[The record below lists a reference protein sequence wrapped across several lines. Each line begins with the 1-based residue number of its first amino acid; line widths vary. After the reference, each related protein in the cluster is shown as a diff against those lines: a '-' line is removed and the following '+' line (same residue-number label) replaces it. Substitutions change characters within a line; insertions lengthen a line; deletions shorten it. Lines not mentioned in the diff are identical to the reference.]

1 MKTFTKNAS
10 ALAILAALT
19 VPSMATAEATL
30 YGKAHLSFGSVSE
43 DDGTTDS
50 SSTAVTSHSSRVG
63 VKGSVD
69 TENTAQFIYKFE
81 WEVDMADEKDAEE
94 NHIKSRSQ
102 YVGIKDSWGEVRLGR
117 DNSPYK
123 NAGKKSVEFLSD
135 TWADF
140 NNIIQKSQDTR
151 NDDSIAYW
159 GKIGPGTLG
168 VMYAAG
174 DDDYDQPNDVDP
186 ATEAENFGESTSI
199 AYDMKL
205 GNIAFAVATQTLSDA
220 GDTAGNDETGTKLGF
235 GYTMGS
241 TQLGLMYETVDDD
254 ANTIDNKN
262 TLFSVKHGLN
272 KTDSIIFEYGM
283 KDQQGEA
290 DDATMTALA
299 YKHKMGKGLEL
310 YGLYA
315 NGADGGLNDNS
326 KLAGDSSVLVL
337 GMVAAF

>member
-1 MKTFTKNAS
+1 MKTFSKNAS
-10 ALAILAALT
+10 ALAILAALAA
-19 VPSMATAEATL
+19 PGIAAAEATL

-43 DDGTTDS
+43 DVGATDTS
-50 SSTAVTSHSSRVG
+50 SNAVTSHSSRVG
-63 VKGSVD
+63 VKGSAN
-69 TENTAQFIYKFE
+69 TEGTAQFIYKFE
-81 WEVDMADEKDAEE
+81 WEVDMADEKDTED

-102 YVGIKDSWGEVRLGR
+102 YVGIKDGWGEVRLGR

-123 NAGKKSVEFLSD
+123 TAAKKSVEFLSD
-135 TWADF
+135 TWADY
-140 NNIIQKSQDTR
+140 NNIIDKGQDTR

-174 DDDYDQPNDVDP
+174 DDTP
-186 ATEAENFGESTSI
+186 AAENAGESTSI

-205 GNIAFAVATQTLSDA
+205 DNIAFAVATQTISDA
-220 GDTAGNDETGTKLGF
+220 GTAGNDETGTKLGF

-241 TQLGLMYETVDDD
+241 TQLGLMYETVEDD
-254 ANTIDNKN
+254 NTLDDKN

-272 KTDSIIFEYGM
+272 KTDSIVFTYGM
-283 KDQQGEA
+283 KDQGLA

-315 NGADGGLNDNS
+315 NGADGGLTDNS
-326 KLAGDSSVLVL
+326 KLAGDGSVLVL

>member
-1 MKTFTKNAS
+1 MNTLRKNAY
-10 ALAILAALT
+10 ALAILAALAA
-19 VPSMATAEATL
+19 PGMAAAEATL

-69 TENTAQFIYKFE
+69 TENTAQFIYKLE
-81 WEVDMADEKDAEE
+81 WEVDMADEKNASAD
-94 NHIKSRSQ
+94 HIKSRSQ
-102 YVGIKDSWGEVRLGR
+102 YVGIKDGWGEVRLGR

-159 GKIGPGTLG
+159 GKMGPGTLG

-174 DDDYDQPNDVDP
+174 DDDPVS
-186 ATEAENFGESTSI
+186 ENAGESTSI

-205 GNIAFAVATQTLSDA
+205 GNIAFALATQTIK
-220 GDTAGNDETGTKLGF
+220 DTEDDLDNPLGDETGTKLAF

-241 TQLGLMYETVDDD
+241 TQLGLMYETVDND

-262 TLFSVKHGLN
+262 TLFSVKHGLS
-272 KTDSIIFEYGM
+272 KTDSIVFTYGM
-283 KDQQGEA
+283 KDQLGVA

-310 YGLYA
+310 YGLYV
-315 NGADGGLNDNS
+315 NGADGGLADNA
-326 KLAGDSSVLVL
+326 KLDGDSSVLVV

>member
-1 MKTFTKNAS
+1 MKTFTRNAT
-10 ALAILAALT
+10 ALAILAALAA
-19 VPSMATAEATL
+19 PGIAAAEATL

-43 DDGTTDS
+43 DDGITDS
-50 SSTAVTSHSSRVG
+50 SSNAVTSHSSRVG
-63 VKGSVD
+63 VKGSAD
-69 TENTAQFIYKFE
+69 TEGSAQFIYKFE
-81 WEVDMADEKDAEE
+81 WEVDMADEKDTED

-123 NAGKKSVEFLSD
+123 TAAKKSVEFLSD
-135 TWADF
+135 SWADY
-140 NNIIQKSQDTR
+140 NNIIDKGQDTR

-159 GKIGPGTLG
+159 GKMGPGTLG

-174 DDDYDQPNDVDP
+174 DDDP
-186 ATEAENFGESTSI
+186 AAENTGESASI

-205 GNIAFAVATQTLSDA
+205 GNIAFAIATQTIT
-220 GDTAGNDETGTKLGF
+220 DTNSTLGNDETGTKLGF

-241 TQLGLMYETVDDD
+241 TKLGLMYETVDDD
-254 ANTIDNKN
+254 ANTVDDKN
-262 TLFSVKHGLN
+262 TLFSVKHGLS
-272 KTDSIIFEYGM
+272 KTDSLIFEYGM
-283 KDQQGEA
+283 KDQGLA

-326 KLAGDSSVLVL
+326 KLAGDASVLVV
-337 GMVAAF
+337 GMVAKF